1 MKNHMFRKGVVSAL
15 VAAIAM
21 TYSMVVLAAPG
32 IAVGDL
38 TISGRASSPDA
49 VVTVNGEPATSGRTL
64 FSSGVVKTPEGLTA
78 VLNLGKAGR
87 IRLEPSS
94 TFSLSVNGD
103 AVSGDLMDGNLT
115 VINSA
120 QPVSV
125 KTTTGAVV
133 KVNAGEAAS
142 SSAST
147 PKQTK
152 TGPGNTSWGVW
163 AALIGGAA
171 FATILI
177 WHATTDS
184 ESTSPTR

>member
-1 MKNHMFRKGVVSAL
+1 
-15 VAAIAM
+15 M
-21 TYSMVVLAAPG
+21 TYSLVVLAAPG
-32 IAVGDL
+32 VAVGDL
-38 TISGRASSPDA
+38 TITGRASSPDA

-125 KTTTGAVV
+125 KTATGAVV

-142 SSAST
+142 SSTST
-147 PKQTK
+147 PRQT
-152 TGPGNTSWGVW
+152 TGAGSTSWGVW

-184 ESTSPTR
+184 ENTSPTR